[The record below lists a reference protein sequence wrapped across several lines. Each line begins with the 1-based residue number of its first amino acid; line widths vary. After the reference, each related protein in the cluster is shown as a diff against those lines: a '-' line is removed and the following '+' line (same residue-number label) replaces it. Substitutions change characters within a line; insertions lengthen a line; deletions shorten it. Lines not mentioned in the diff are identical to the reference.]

1 MRLLSFD
8 NSLSGFKLFLGESGY
23 LGGVGPVYRILDS
36 VLIAEGYGHGADALK
51 RALTGDLG
59 TT

>member
-36 VLIAEGYGHGADALK
+36 VLIAEGYVPTLSSEP
-51 RALTGDLG
+51 
-59 TT
+59 

>member
-23 LGGVGPVYRILDS
+23 LGGVLSIEY
-36 VLIAEGYGHGADALK
+36 
-51 RALTGDLG
+51 LTVF
-59 TT
+59 